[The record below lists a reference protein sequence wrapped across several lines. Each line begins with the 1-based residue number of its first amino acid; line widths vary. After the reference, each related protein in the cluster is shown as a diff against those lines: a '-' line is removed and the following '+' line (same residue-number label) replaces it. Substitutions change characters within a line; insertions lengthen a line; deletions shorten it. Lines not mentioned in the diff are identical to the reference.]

1 MAIAYFHERPGGTRE
16 MGQAVAE
23 RINAQLGNAPPE
35 GAIFHA
41 DGEADGNWWGFDVW
55 ESEDAAQ
62 RFYDGILRPAVE
74 AEGIPWRQLRLLPVH
89 WHTLEAPAAAG

>member
-1 MAIAYFHERPGGTRE
+1 MSVAYFHEWPGVTQQ

-35 GAIFHA
+35 GGIFHA

-55 ESEDAAQ
+55 ESEESAQ
-62 RFYDGILRPAVE
+62 RFFDEIVGPALD
-74 AEGIPWRQLRLLPVH
+74 AEGIPRRQPRLLPVH
-89 WHTLEAPAAAG
+89 WHSMEAPTAAG